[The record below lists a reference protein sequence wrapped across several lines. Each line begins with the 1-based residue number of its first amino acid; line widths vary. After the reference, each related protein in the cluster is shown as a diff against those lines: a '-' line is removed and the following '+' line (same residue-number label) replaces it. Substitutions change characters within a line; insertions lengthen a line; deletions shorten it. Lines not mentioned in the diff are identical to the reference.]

1 MDQFQYTY
9 VSLLGSNY
17 LNLLL
22 IAKKMRKISK
32 MGRGVSYEWGDVDPL
47 TLQAKLMSDV
57 NVPKIPKFQW

>member
-9 VSLLGSNY
+9 LSLLGSNY

-22 IAKKMRKISK
+22 IAKKRNISK
-32 MGRGVSYEWGDVDPL
+32 MGRGVSYEWGDVHPL

-57 NVPKIPKFQW
+57 N